1 MLKNYFKTAWRSLIN
16 HKAYSALNIFGLAI
30 GMAVALLIGLWVYYQ
45 FSYDRFLPGYRN
57 TAQVMYRTLY
67 NGDILTQRSTAYPL
81 AEVLKKEV
89 PGVQYVTQ
97 TDWTAFHGLVA
108 KEKKLYLNGVTASPD
123 FLNVFGYPLLR
134 GTRSNAL
141 SDMHSIVL
149 TASTAKSLFGEEDP
163 LNQIV
168 RLDNQ
173 IDLKVT
179 AILQDVPAN
188 STFQF
193 HYIIPLDFGLKIQQ
207 WGTQWGNNNIQTFV
221 SLDPHA
227 SFDQVSANMKMLLK
241 KYSVE
246 EYRVAKAEVFMQP
259 MKQWHLQADF
269 KNGVVSGGLLD
280 YVKMFSIIGLLVL
293 LIACINFM
301 NLSTARSEK
310 RAREVGIRK
319 AVGSHRYDL
328 IFQFLIESLMIT
340 LFSFVLSLLLVQ
352 LSLPAFNSLTGSAIH
367 VPYNNAVF
375 WCILAAYVLLT
386 ALLAGGR
393 PAFYLSSFQPVK
405 VLKGSIHSGKAATLP
420 RKALV
425 ILQFTC
431 SVALM
436 ISTIVIYQQIQ
447 HAKDRPTG
455 YNAQR
460 LLMTDNSPDMNRN
473 YEALKNALLQ
483 TGVVS
488 GVTKSS
494 SPVTGI
500 WVTNNITEW
509 QGQQPGESME
519 LGTTAVSDA
528 DYFKTMGME
537 IIAGRNFTG
546 VRSADSACMILNETA
561 VRRMR
566 LKDPVGQIVRWNNPE
581 LTMKVIGVVKDALMG
596 SPYSSVPPCMFLY
609 NPDWANVI
617 TYRLEAG
624 VPTAKALA
632 ALTPVFNKYNP
643 FYSYKYQFV
652 NDAYADKFRFETL
665 VGNLA
670 GVFAALA
677 IFISCLGLF
686 GLAAYMAEQ
695 RTKEIGIRK
704 VLGASISQVWLLLSK
719 DFVALVMLSCVIA
732 APVTWYLLQR
742 WLQQYEYRIT
752 IGAGVWLTTALMAIV
767 ITIVTVSF
775 QSVRAAMANPVKSLR
790 AE

>member
-1 MLKNYFKTAWRSLIN
+1 MLLNYFKTAWRSLTN
-16 HKAYSALNIFGLAI
+16 NKAYSALNIFGLAI
-30 GMAVALLIGLWVYYQ
+30 GMAVALLIGLWVHYQ
-45 FSYDRFLPGYRN
+45 FSYDRFLPGYQH
-57 TAQVMYRTLY
+57 TYQVMYKTVY
-67 NGDILTQRSTAYPL
+67 NGDILTQRSTSYPL

-89 PGVQYVTQ
+89 PGIRYVTQ
-97 TDWTAFHGLVA
+97 TDWTAWHGLVA
-108 KEKKLYLNGVTASPD
+108 KEKKLYLNGITASPD
-123 FLNVFGYPLLR
+123 FLQVFGYPLLR
-134 GTRSNAL
+134 GKAGDVLN
-141 SDMHSIVL
+141 DMHSIVL
-149 TASTAKSLFGEEDP
+149 TASTAKSLFGDADP
-163 LNQIV
+163 IDQIV

-173 IDLKVT
+173 TDLKVT
-179 AILQDVPAN
+179 GILEDIPAN

-193 HYIIPLDFGLKIQQ
+193 RYIIPQDYMVKVQH
-207 WGTQWGNNNIQTFV
+207 WGTQWGNNSFQTFV
-221 SLDPHA
+221 SLEPNV

-241 KYSVE
+241 KYSVD
-246 EYRVAKAEVFMQP
+246 EYAIAKSELFMQS
-259 MKQWHLQADF
+259 MKQWHLQAEF

-319 AVGSHRYDL
+319 AIGSHRNDL
-328 IFQFLIESLMIT
+328 VFQFLLESLMIT
-340 LFSFVLSLLLVQ
+340 MISFVLSLILVE
-352 LSLPAFNSLTGSAIH
+352 LSLPSFNALTNSHIRI
-367 VPYNNAVF
+367 PYHSVVF
-375 WCILAAYVLLT
+375 WCILTAYVLLT

-405 VLKGSIHSGKAATLP
+405 VLKGSIHTGKAASLP

-425 ILQFTC
+425 MVQFTC

-455 YNAQR
+455 YDAQR
-460 LLMTDNSPDMNRN
+460 LMMTDNSPDMNRN
-473 YEALKNALLQ
+473 YEALKNDLLQ
-483 TGVVS
+483 TGMVAS
-488 GVTKSS
+488 VTKSS

-500 WVTNNITEW
+500 WVTNNIREW
-509 QGQQPGESME
+509 QGKQPGESLE

-528 DYFKTMGME
+528 DYFKTTGMQ
-537 IIAGRNFTG
+537 IVAGRNFSG
-546 VRSADSACMILNETA
+546 NLGADTSYIILNESA
-561 VRRMR
+561 VKRMR
-566 LKDPVGQIVRWNNPE
+566 LKDPINQVIRWSDPV
-581 LTMKVIGVVKDALMG
+581 KVQKIIGVVKDALMG
-596 SPYSSVPPCMFLY
+596 SPYSSVPPCMFIY

-617 TYRLEAG
+617 TYRLSPG
-624 VPTAKALA
+624 VPTEKAIA
-632 ALTPVFNKYNP
+632 ALTPVFNKHNP
-643 FYSYKYQFV
+643 FYSYRYRFI
-652 NDAYADKFRFETL
+652 NDAYADKFGFETL

-670 GVFAALA
+670 GVFAVLA

-719 DFVALVMLSCVIA
+719 DFVVLVVLSCLVA
-732 APVTWYLLQR
+732 APLTSYILQR
-742 WLQQYEYRIT
+742 WLQQYEYRIN
-752 IGAGVWLTTALMAIV
+752 ISAGVLLITALGAIV
-767 ITIVTVSF
+767 ITIITVSF
-775 QSVRAAMANPVKSLR
+775 QSIRAALADPVKSLK

>member
-1 MLKNYFKTAWRSLIN
+1 MVLNYFKTAWRSLAN
-16 HKAYSALNIFGLAI
+16 HKAYSALNISGLAI
-30 GMAVALLIGLWVYYQ
+30 GMAVALLIGLWVCYQ
-45 FSYDRFLPGYRN
+45 FSFDRFLPGYER
-57 TAQVMYRTLY
+57 TAQVMYKTLY

-97 TDWTAFHGLVA
+97 TDWTAGHGLVA
-108 KEKKLYLNGVTASPD
+108 NDKKLYQSGLTASPD

-134 GTRSNAL
+134 GKREDAL
-141 SDMHSIVL
+141 NDMHSIVL

-163 LNQIV
+163 INQVV

-173 IDLKVT
+173 VDLKVT
-179 AILQDVPAN
+179 AILKDIPAN
-188 STFQF
+188 ATLQF
-193 HYIIPLDFGLKIQQ
+193 HYIIPLDFALNVQQ
-207 WGTQWGNNNIQTFV
+207 WGTQWGNNSFQTFV
-221 SLDPHA
+221 SLEPHA

-241 KYSVE
+241 KYSAD
-246 EYRVAKAEVFMQP
+246 EYNIARAEVFMQP

-280 YVKMFSIIGLLVL
+280 YVKMFSIIGILVL

-319 AVGSHRYDL
+319 AIGSRRNDL
-328 IFQFLIESLMIT
+328 IVQFLVESLMIT
-340 LFSFVLSLLLVQ
+340 LFAFVLSLILVQ
-352 LSLPAFNSLTGSAIH
+352 LSLPAFNRLTGSAIRI
-367 VPYNNAVF
+367 PYDNGFF
-375 WCILAAYVLLT
+375 WCILASYVLLT

-405 VLKGSIHSGKAATLP
+405 VLKGSVHTGKANTLP

-425 ILQFTC
+425 VLQFTC

-455 YNAQR
+455 YDAQR

-483 TGVVS
+483 TGVVTS
-488 GVTKSS
+488 VTKSS

-500 WVTNNITEW
+500 WVTNNIREW
-509 QGQQPGESME
+509 QGKQPGESME

-528 DYFKTMGME
+528 DYFKTMGMD
-537 IIAGRNFTG
+537 IVAGRNFTG
-546 VRSADSACMILNETA
+546 IRSTDSLCMILNETA
-561 VRRMR
+561 VKRMR
-566 LKDPVGQIVRWNNPE
+566 LKDPVGQIIRWADPE
-581 LTMKVIGVVKDALMG
+581 VTMKVIGVVKDALMG
-596 SPYSSVPPCMFLY
+596 SPYSSIPPCMFLY

-617 TYRLEAG
+617 TYRLEPG
-624 VPTAKALA
+624 VPTAKAIA
-632 ALTPVFNKYNP
+632 ALTPVFNKFNP

-719 DFVALVMLSCVIA
+719 DFVVLVVLSCIIA
-732 APVTWYLLQR
+732 APVTSYLLQG
-742 WLQQYEYRIT
+742 WLQQYEYRVN
-752 IGAGVWLTTALMAIV
+752 IGAGVLLATALVAVV
-767 ITIVTVSF
+767 ITIITVSF
-775 QSVRAAMANPVKSLR
+775 QSVRAALANPVKSLR

>member
-30 GMAVALLIGLWVYYQ
+30 GMAVALLIGLWVFYQ

-89 PGVQYVTQ
+89 PGVQYVAQ
-97 TDWTAFHGLVA
+97 TDWTAPHGLVA

-123 FLNVFGYPLLR
+123 FLNVFSYPLLR
-134 GTRSNAL
+134 GKRSDAL
-141 SDMHSIVL
+141 NDMHSIVL
-149 TASTAKSLFGEEDP
+149 TASTAKSLFGEADP
-163 LNQIV
+163 INQIV

-193 HYIIPLDFGLKIQQ
+193 HYIIPLDYGLKIQQ
-207 WGTQWGNNNIQTFV
+207 WGTRWGNNNIQTFV
-221 SLDPHA
+221 SLGPHA
-227 SFDQVSANMKMLLK
+227 SFDQVSANMKTLLK

-246 EYRVAKAEVFMQP
+246 EYRITKAEVFMQP

-280 YVKMFSIIGLLVL
+280 YVKMFSLIGLLVL

-319 AVGSHRYDL
+319 AVGSHRKDL

-352 LSLPAFNSLTGSAIH
+352 LSLPAFNSLTGSAIR
-367 VPYNNAVF
+367 VPYDNAVF

-405 VLKGSIHSGKAATLP
+405 VLKGSVHTGKAATLP

-488 GVTKSS
+488 SVTKSS

-500 WVTNNITEW
+500 WVTNNIREW
-509 QGQQPGESME
+509 QGKQPGESME

-546 VRSADSACMILNETA
+546 VRSADSACMVLNETA

-566 LKDPVGQIVRWNNPE
+566 LKDPVGQTIRWNQPE

-719 DFVALVMLSCVIA
+719 DFVALVMLSCIMA

-742 WLQQYEYRIT
+742 WLQQYEYRIN

-775 QSVRAAMANPVKSLR
+775 QSVRAALANPVKSLR

>member
-1 MLKNYFKTAWRSLIN
+1 MLLNYFKTAWRSLIN

-30 GMAVALLIGLWVYYQ
+30 GMAVALLIGLWVHYQ
-45 FSYDRFLPGYRN
+45 FSYDRFLPGYQHTN
-57 TAQVMYRTLY
+57 QVMYRTVY

-89 PGVQYVTQ
+89 PGVRYVVQ
-97 TDWTAFHGLVA
+97 TDWTSSHGLVA
-108 KEKKLYLNGVTASPD
+108 KEKKLYLNGVTAGPD
-123 FLNVFGYPLLR
+123 FLKVFEYPLLR
-134 GTRSNAL
+134 GKAGDVLN
-141 SDMHSIVL
+141 DMHSIVL
-149 TASTAKSLFGEEDP
+149 TASTAKSLFGDADP
-163 LNQIV
+163 IDQIV
-168 RLDNQ
+168 RIDNQ
-173 IDLKVT
+173 TDLKVT
-179 AILQDVPAN
+179 GILEDVPTN

-193 HYIIPLDFGLKIQQ
+193 NYIIPLDYMVKVQH
-207 WGTQWGNNNIQTFV
+207 WGTQWGNNSLQTFV
-221 SLDPHA
+221 SLEPNV

-241 KYSVE
+241 KYSVD
-246 EYRVAKAEVFMQP
+246 EYSIAKSELFMQP
-259 MKQWHLQADF
+259 MKQWHLQAEF
-269 KNGVVSGGLLD
+269 KNGVVAGGLLD

-319 AVGSHRYDL
+319 AIGSHRNDL
-328 IFQFLIESLMIT
+328 VFQFLLESLMIT
-340 LFSFVLSLLLVQ
+340 LISFMISLLLVQ
-352 LSLPAFNSLTGSAIH
+352 VTLPAFNALTNTHIRI
-367 VPYNNAVF
+367 PYDSAVF
-375 WCILAAYVLLT
+375 WCILMAYVLLT

-405 VLKGSIHSGKAATLP
+405 VLKGTMQTGKAASLP

-425 ILQFTC
+425 MVQFTC

-455 YNAQR
+455 YDAQR
-460 LLMTDNSPDMNRN
+460 LMMTDNSPDINQN
-473 YEALKNALLQ
+473 YEALKNDLLQ
-483 TGVVS
+483 TGVVAS
-488 GVTKSS
+488 VTKSS

-500 WVTNNITEW
+500 WMTNNIREW
-509 QGQQPGESME
+509 QGKQPGESLE

-528 DYFKTMGME
+528 DYFKTTGMT
-537 IIAGRNFTG
+537 IVAGRNFSG
-546 VRSADSACMILNETA
+546 NLGADTNYVILNESA
-561 VRRMR
+561 VKRMR
-566 LKDPVGQIVRWNNPE
+566 LKDPIDQIIRWSDPVKVQ
-581 LTMKVIGVVKDALMG
+581 KVIGVVKDALMG

-617 TYRLEAG
+617 TYRLSPG
-624 VPTAKALA
+624 VPTDKAIA
-632 ALTPVFNKYNP
+632 TLTTVFNKHNP
-643 FYSYKYQFV
+643 FYSYRYQFI

-670 GVFAALA
+670 GVFAVLA

-719 DFVALVMLSCVIA
+719 DFVVLVVLSCIVA
-732 APVTWYLLQR
+732 APLTWYVLQR
-742 WLQQYEYRIT
+742 WLQQYEYRIN
-752 IGAGVWLTTALMAIV
+752 ISVGVLLITALGAV
-767 ITIVTVSF
+767 TITIITVSF
-775 QSVRAAMANPVKSLR
+775 QSIRAALADPVKSLK